1 MTGGVVKAAF
11 QSGVIKAF
19 AERNILPSV
28 VVGASA
34 GALNAGMTAKLIAE
48 DNFKSEVI
56 EEQIIKV
63 WLYET
68 SLINLWGKATKKNNT
83 IRDILDIDS
92 VNPFMII
99 KKLSNFEIE
108 IWEKLKKILSLSF
121 LSVFNNEPLMDI
133 LSNYIK
139 APNEIINNIQCTVSL
154 TDLLGHTEVINNQKI
169 NNYSQ
174 YVNFE
179 FKKGENE
186 NLREKFRLLREVIL
200 ASASFPGMF
209 PPCLI
214 DINKD
219 GNKRLYIDGG
229 ITKNAPFGRAIKLDS
244 EVKYIFLI
252 STTNISKP
260 IMSDVNSFTDLIS
273 QLYEI
278 IVTKDIANDY
288 RKVTQIN
295 EKIKILSKIL
305 KKDKNNNI
313 IDNQKNNEL
322 CKLAGFKNVKDYLSK
337 RVVEI
342 IFIEPEEPLEGDPFA
357 GIYRK
362 DNKKILESYVKKG
375 YEVGNKILD
384 NFFNRNLMKQENS

>member
-1 MTGGVVKAAF
+1 MTGGVVKGAF

>member
-1 MTGGVVKAAF
+1 MKCSIVMTGGVIKGAF
-11 QSGVIKAF
+11 QTGVLKAF
-19 AERNILPSV
+19 AERNIMPSV

-48 DNFKSEVI
+48 DNFKPEVI
-56 EEQIIKV
+56 EEQMIKV
-63 WLYET
+63 WIYET
-68 SLINLWGKATKKNNT
+68 TLVNLWGKSTDKNNT
-83 IRDILDIDS
+83 IRDILDINT
-92 VNPFMII
+92 VNPLMII
-99 KKLSNFEIE
+99 KKLSNLEIE
-108 IWEKLKKILSLSF
+108 VWEKLKKVLSLSF
-121 LSVFNNEPLMDI
+121 LSVFNNDPLMET

-139 APNEIINNIQCTVSL
+139 APNEVMNNIQCAVSL
-154 TDLLGHTEVINNQKI
+154 TDLLGHTEIINNQEI

-186 NLREKFRLLREVIL
+186 KLREKFKLLREVVL

-209 PPCLI
+209 PPYPI

-229 ITKNAPFGRAIKLDS
+229 ITKNAPFGRAIKLDPQV
-244 EVKYIFLI
+244 EYVFLV

-260 IMSDVNSFTDLIS
+260 VITGVKSFTDLVA

-278 IVTKDIANDY
+278 IITKDIANDY
-288 RKVTQIN
+288 RKVIQIN

-305 KKDKNNNI
+305 ERDKDNIVIDNEKNN
-313 IDNQKNNEL
+313 DL
-322 CKLAGFKNVKDYLSK
+322 CKLGGFKHVKDYMSK

-357 GIYRK
+357 GIYKK
-362 DNKKILESYVKKG
+362 DNRRILENYIKKG
-375 YEVGNKILD
+375 YEVGNKSL
-384 NFFNRNLMKQENS
+384 NKFFNIN